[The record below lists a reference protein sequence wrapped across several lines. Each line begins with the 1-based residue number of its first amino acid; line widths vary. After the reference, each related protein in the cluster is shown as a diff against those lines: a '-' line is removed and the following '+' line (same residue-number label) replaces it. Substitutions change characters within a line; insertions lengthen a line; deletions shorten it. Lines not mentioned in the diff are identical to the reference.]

1 MSNFASLGNI
11 PIDFATLS
19 SVLGEYKSV
28 KDKISGL
35 EKRGQILR
43 LKKGLF
49 VLSPQSSRM
58 ELSMELIANHLYGPS
73 YVSLES
79 ALSKHGLIPERVHS
93 VRSITIKRS
102 KEFNNNLGLFQ
113 YLQMPIEY
121 YGIGIGYKIV
131 DESYAY
137 LIASPEKAI
146 CDMIT
151 TTSRLRLQSVKAVQH
166 FIEDDLRIDFT
177 HYPKIDTS
185 IISQCIELGR
195 KKTELK
201 NLLKYFGHE

>member
-1 MSNFASLGNI
+1 MSDINSFGII
-11 PIDFATLS
+11 PIDFNSLS
-19 SVLGEYKSV
+19 TVLGDYKSV

-58 ELSMELIANHLYGPS
+58 ELSIELIANHLYGPS

-93 VRSITIKRS
+93 VRSITIKRT
-102 KEFNNNLGLFQ
+102 KEFVNNLGLFQ
-113 YLQMPIEY
+113 YLQMPVEY
-121 YGIGIGYKIV
+121 YGIGIRYKIV

-151 TTSRLRLQSVKAVQH
+151 TTPYLRLQSVKAVKH
-166 FIEDDLRIDFT
+166 YLEDDLRIDLSNYQTIEF
-177 HYPKIDTS
+177 PVIE
-185 IISQCIELGR
+185 QCIEFGR
-195 KKTELK
+195 KKTELN
-201 NLLKYFGHE
+201 NLLKYLRQ